1 METWGQ
7 NAKLSACH
15 KDTPLRKHRFQHL
28 IEPTALLLVLLLS
41 LAAGAFV
48 WTADEMREGE
58 TMLRDRQWLLTL
70 RVPSQAD
77 HLLGGAPVLQLARE
91 VTALGSPWLLC
102 LLVGGVA
109 GVLVA
114 MRQRRLALF
123 ILVST
128 SAGSVFNAA
137 LKQGFERARPDL
149 VPHEV
154 IVTNAS
160 FPSGHAF
167 GAAMVY
173 LTLAALLTLR
183 LELRAPRAVLLAL
196 AIGVSLAVGV
206 SRIALGVHWPSDV
219 LAGWAAGSAWALAT
233 WLIANATGWFDKD
246 GRPDLPAGV
255 NSP

>member
-1 METWGQ
+1 MP
-7 NAKLSACH
+7 
-15 KDTPLRKHRFQHL
+15 PLPSHRFHHL

-41 LAAGAFV
+41 LAAGTFV

-58 TMLRDRQWLLTL
+58 TMLRDQQWLLAL
-70 RVPSQAD
+70 HISRPAEQGWDGAQA
-77 HLLGGAPVLQLARE
+77 LQLVRE

-109 GVLVA
+109 AVLMA
-114 MRQRRLALF
+114 MRQWRLALF
-123 ILVST
+123 IVVST
-128 SAGSVFNAA
+128 SAGALFNTA

-154 IVTNAS
+154 IVVNAS

-167 GAAMVY
+167 GATMVY
-173 LTLAALLTLR
+173 LTLAGLLTLR
-183 LELRAPRAVLLAL
+183 LEPRAPRAVLLAL
-196 AIGVSLAVGV
+196 AIGVSLAVGL

-233 WLIANATGWFDKD
+233 WLVANATGWFEHN
-246 GRPDLPAGV
+246 GRQPLPD
-255 NSP
+255 

>member
-1 METWGQ
+1 M
-7 NAKLSACH
+7 
-15 KDTPLRKHRFQHL
+15 
-28 IEPTALLLVLLLS
+28 LLS

-58 TMLRDRQWLLTL
+58 TMLRDRQWLLAL
-70 RVPSQAD
+70 HISSQAD

-109 GVLVA
+109 GVLMA
-114 MRQRRLALF
+114 MRQRRLAFF
-123 ILVST
+123 IVAST
-128 SAGSVFNAA
+128 SAGALFNTA

-154 IVTNAS
+154 IVLNAS

-196 AIGVSLAVGV
+196 AIGVTLAVGV

-233 WLIANATGWFDKD
+233 WLVANTTGWFDHN
-246 GRPDLPAGV
+246 GRHDLQD
-255 NSP
+255 

>member
-1 METWGQ
+1 M
-7 NAKLSACH
+7 
-15 KDTPLRKHRFQHL
+15 HRLPPTNGAPTLQPSRFRHL

-48 WTADEMREGE
+48 WTVDEMREGE
-58 TMLRDRQWLLTL
+58 TMLRDRQWLLAL
-70 RVPSQAD
+70 RVPSQSE
-77 HLLGGAPVLQLARE
+77 HLLGGAPALQLARE

-109 GVLVA
+109 AVLMA

-128 SAGSVFNAA
+128 SAGASFNAA
-137 LKQGFERARPDL
+137 LKLGFERTRPDL

-183 LELRAPRAVLLAL
+183 LELRAPRAVLLGL
-196 AIGVSLAVGV
+196 AIGVTLAVGV

-219 LAGWAAGSAWALAT
+219 LAGWAVGSAWALAT
-233 WLIANATGWFDKD
+233 WMVANATGWFDRKD
-246 GRPDLPAGV
+246 RPDF
-255 NSP
+255 SD